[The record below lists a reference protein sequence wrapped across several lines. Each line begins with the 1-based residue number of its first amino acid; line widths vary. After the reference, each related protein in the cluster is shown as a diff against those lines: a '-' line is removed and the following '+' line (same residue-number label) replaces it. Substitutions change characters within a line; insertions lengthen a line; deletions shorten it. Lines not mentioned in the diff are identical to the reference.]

1 MKNKGFTIVELM
13 AVIVILGILSSMA
26 MISVSRY
33 RKDVRDTDLVELH
46 QTIDAAYDKYRQ
58 DNLIKGASYKTNLT
72 FEDKDMNND
81 TFNTYFSEFT
91 FDGKRLTKN
100 ELKGSMLNLVSKG
113 GLLLNN
119 NYKTSVKYN
128 EDKYVEDGACLV
140 ESTVTKIDETS
151 QIKKSC
157 KRDSDGNIMPSQE
170 EILCIVIKRGDDT
183 IIDDY
188 SNDKNLTQR
197 PLCKYLTGTITQ
209 GNN

>member
-58 DNLIKGASYKTNLT
+58 DNLLKGASYEKALT
-72 FEDKDMNND
+72 FETINTD

-91 FDGKRLTKN
+91 FEGKRLTKN
-100 ELKGSMLNLVSKG
+100 ELKGSVLNLVSKG
-113 GLLLNN
+113 GLLSSND
-119 NYKTSVKYN
+119 YKTSVSSS
-128 EDKYVEDGACLV
+128 EEKYVEDGACLV
-140 ESTVTKIDETS
+140 ESTVTKIDGTS

-157 KRDSDGNIMPSQE
+157 KKDSNGNIMPSQE
-170 EILCIVIKRGDDT
+170 EILCIVINRNDEE
-183 IIDDY
+183 IINDY

-197 PLCKYLTGTITQ
+197 PLCKYLKGTITQ
-209 GNN
+209 GTN

>member
-26 MISVSRY
+26 LISVSRY

-100 ELKGSMLNLVSKG
+100 ELKGSVLNLVSKG
-113 GLLLNN
+113 ELLSNN
-119 NYKTSVKYN
+119 DYKTSVN
-128 EDKYVEDGACLV
+128 SSEEKYVEDGACLV
-140 ESTVTKIDETS
+140 ESTVTKIEGTS

-157 KRDSDGNIMPSQE
+157 KEDSDGNIMPSQE

>member
-58 DNLIKGASYKTNLT
+58 DNLVKGASYQKNLT
-72 FEDKDMNND
+72 FKEMDND

-91 FDGKRLTKN
+91 FDGKRLIKN
-100 ELKGSMLNLVSKG
+100 ELEGSMLNLVSKG

-119 NYKTSVKYN
+119 DYKTSVN

-140 ESTVTKIDETS
+140 ESTVTKIEGTS

-157 KRDSDGNIMPSQE
+157 KKDSDGNIIPSQE
-170 EILCIVIKRGDDT
+170 EILCIVIKRDGKY
-183 IIDDY
+183 IINDY

-197 PLCKYLTGTITQ
+197 PLCKYLKGTTTQ
-209 GNN
+209 GTN

>member
-26 MISVSRY
+26 MISVSKY

-72 FEDKDMNND
+72 FDDMNTD

-100 ELKGSMLNLVSKG
+100 ELKGSVLNLVSKG
-113 GLLLNN
+113 ELLSNN
-119 NYKTSVKYN
+119 DYKTSVN
-128 EDKYVEDGACLV
+128 SSEEKYVEDGACLV
-140 ESTVTKIDETS
+140 ESTVTTINETS

-157 KRDSDGNIMPSQE
+157 KKESDGNIMPSRE
-170 EILCIVIKRGDDT
+170 EILCIVIKRDGKD
-183 IIDDY
+183 IINDY
-188 SNDKNLTQR
+188 SSDKNLTQR
-197 PLCKYLTGTITQ
+197 PLCKYLLETITQ

>member
-26 MISVSRY
+26 MISVSKY

-100 ELKGSMLNLVSKG
+100 ELKGSVLNLVSKG
-113 GLLLNN
+113 ELLSNN
-119 NYKTSVKYN
+119 DYKTSVN
-128 EDKYVEDGACLV
+128 SSEEKYVEDGACLV
-140 ESTVTKIDETS
+140 ESTVTTINETS

-157 KRDSDGNIMPSQE
+157 KKDSDENIMPSQE
-170 EILCIVIKRGDDT
+170 EILCIVIKRDGKD
-183 IIDDY
+183 IINDY
-188 SNDKNLTQR
+188 SSDKNLTQR
-197 PLCKYLTGTITQ
+197 PLCNYLSGTTTQ

>member
-58 DNLIKGASYKTNLT
+58 DNLVKGASYQKNLT
-72 FEDKDMNND
+72 FEGMDNY

-91 FDGKRLTKN
+91 FDGKRLTQK
-100 ELKGSMLNLVSKG
+100 ELEGSMLNLVSKG

-119 NYKTSVKYN
+119 NYKTSVN

-140 ESTVTKIDETS
+140 ESTVTKIEGTS

-157 KRDSDGNIMPSQE
+157 KKDSDGNIIPSQE
-170 EILCIVIKRGDDT
+170 EILCIVIKRDGKY
-183 IIDDY
+183 IINDY

-197 PLCKYLTGTITQ
+197 PLCKYLKGTTTQ
-209 GNN
+209 GTN

>member
-1 MKNKGFTIVELM
+1 MKNKGFTIAELM

-26 MISVSRY
+26 MISVSKY

-72 FEDKDMNND
+72 FDDMNTD

-91 FDGKRLTKN
+91 FDGKRLTKK
-100 ELKGSMLNLVSKG
+100 ELEGSMLNLVSKG

-119 NYKTSVKYN
+119 NYKTSVKNN

-140 ESTVTKIDETS
+140 ESTVTKIEETS

-157 KRDSDGNIMPSQE
+157 KKDSDRNIMPSQE
-170 EILCIVIKRGDDT
+170 EILCIVIKRDGKD
-183 IIDDY
+183 IINDY
-188 SNDKNLTQR
+188 SSDKNLTQR

>member
-58 DNLIKGASYKTNLT
+58 DNLVKGASYQKNLT
-72 FEDKDMNND
+72 FEGMDKD

-100 ELKGSMLNLVSKG
+100 ELKESVLNLVSKG
-113 GLLLNN
+113 GLLLSN
-119 NYKTSVKYN
+119 NYKTSVNNN

-140 ESTVTKIDETS
+140 ESTVTKIEGTS

-157 KRDSDGNIMPSQE
+157 KEDSNGSIMPSQE

>member
-26 MISVSRY
+26 MISVSKY

-72 FEDKDMNND
+72 FDDMNTD

-100 ELKGSMLNLVSKG
+100 ELKGSVLNLVSKG
-113 GLLLNN
+113 ELLSNN
-119 NYKTSVKYN
+119 DYKTSVN
-128 EDKYVEDGACLV
+128 SSEEKYVEDGACLV
-140 ESTVTKIDETS
+140 ESTVTTINETS

-157 KRDSDGNIMPSQE
+157 KKDSDGNIMPSQE
-170 EILCIVIKRGDDT
+170 EILCIVIKRDGKD
-183 IIDDY
+183 IINDY
-188 SNDKNLTQR
+188 SSDKNLTQR
-197 PLCKYLTGTITQ
+197 PLCKYLLETITQ

>member
-26 MISVSRY
+26 LISVSKY

-100 ELKGSMLNLVSKG
+100 ELKESMLNLVSKG
-113 GLLLNN
+113 KLLKNPKYRN
-119 NYKTSVKYN
+119 SVS

>member
-58 DNLIKGASYKTNLT
+58 DNLIKGASYQKTLT
-72 FEDKDMNND
+72 FEEMDKD

-100 ELKGSMLNLVSKG
+100 ELKGSNLNLVSKG
-113 GLLLNN
+113 GLLLSND
-119 NYKTSVKYN
+119 YKTSVSSS
-128 EDKYVEDGACLV
+128 EEKYVEDGACLV
-140 ESTVTKIDETS
+140 ESAVTKINGTS

-157 KRDSDGNIMPSQE
+157 KKDSNGNIMPSQE
-170 EILCIVIKRGDDT
+170 EILCIVIKRNDEE
-183 IIDDY
+183 IINDY
-188 SNDKNLTQR
+188 SSDKNLTQR
-197 PLCKYLTGTITQ
+197 PLCKYLKGTTTQ
-209 GNN
+209 GTN

>member
-13 AVIVILGILSSMA
+13 AVIVIQGLLSSMA

-58 DNLIKGASYKTNLT
+58 DNLVKGASYKENLT
-72 FEDKDMNND
+72 FERMDKD

-91 FDGKRLTKN
+91 FDGKRLTKK
-100 ELKGSMLNLVSKG
+100 ELEGSMLNLVSKG
-113 GLLLNN
+113 KLLKNSKYRNSVNN
-119 NYKTSVKYN
+119 R

-140 ESTVTKIDETS
+140 ESTVTTTNGTS

-157 KRDSDGNIMPSQE
+157 KRDSDRNIMPSQE
-170 EILCIVIKRGDDT
+170 EILCIVIRRGDDT

-197 PLCKYLTGTITQ
+197 PLCNYLTGTITQ
-209 GNN
+209 GTN

>member
-26 MISVSRY
+26 LISVSRY

-100 ELKGSMLNLVSKG
+100 ELKESMLNLVSKG
-113 GLLLNN
+113 KLLKNPKYRN
-119 NYKTSVKYN
+119 SVS

-140 ESTVTKIDETS
+140 ESTVTTTNGTS

>member
-58 DNLIKGASYKTNLT
+58 DNLVKGASYKENLT
-72 FEDKDMNND
+72 FEGMDNN

-100 ELKGSMLNLVSKG
+100 ELEGSMLNLVSKG
-113 GLLLNN
+113 KLLKNSKYRNSVNN
-119 NYKTSVKYN
+119 R

-140 ESTVTKIDETS
+140 ESTVTTTNGTS

-157 KRDSDGNIMPSQE
+157 KKDSDGNIIPSQE
-170 EILCIVIKRGDDT
+170 EILCIVIKRDGKY
-183 IIDDY
+183 IINDY

-197 PLCKYLTGTITQ
+197 PLCKYLKGTTTQ
-209 GNN
+209 GTN

>member
-26 MISVSRY
+26 LISVSRY

-58 DNLIKGASYKTNLT
+58 DNLIKGASYKEKLT
-72 FEDKDMNND
+72 FEDMNND

-91 FDGKRLTKN
+91 FDGKRLTKD

-113 GLLLNN
+113 GLLSNN
-119 NYKTSVKYN
+119 NYKTSVN
-128 EDKYVEDGACLV
+128 SSEDKYVEDGACLV
-140 ESTVTKIDETS
+140 ESTVTTISGTS

-157 KRDSDGNIMPSQE
+157 KRDSNRNIMPSQE
-170 EILCIVIKRGDDT
+170 EILCIVIKRDEKY
-183 IIDDY
+183 IINDY
-188 SNDKNLTQR
+188 SSDKNLTQR
-197 PLCKYLTGTITQ
+197 PLCKYLSETITQ

>member
-26 MISVSRY
+26 LISVSRY

-58 DNLIKGASYKTNLT
+58 DNLVKGASYKENLT
-72 FEDKDMNND
+72 FERMDND

-91 FDGKRLTKN
+91 FDGKRLTKK
-100 ELKGSMLNLVSKG
+100 ELEGSMLNLVSKG
-113 GLLLNN
+113 KLLKNSKYRNSVNN
-119 NYKTSVKYN
+119 R

-140 ESTVTKIDETS
+140 ESTVTTTNGTS

-157 KRDSDGNIMPSQE
+157 KRDSDRNIMPSQE
-170 EILCIVIKRGDDT
+170 EILCIVIKRDGKY
-183 IIDDY
+183 IINDY

-197 PLCKYLTGTITQ
+197 PLCNYLTGTTTQ
-209 GNN
+209 GTN

>member
-26 MISVSRY
+26 MISVSKY

-100 ELKGSMLNLVSKG
+100 ELKGSVLNLVSKG
-113 GLLLNN
+113 ELLSNN
-119 NYKTSVKYN
+119 DYKTSVN
-128 EDKYVEDGACLV
+128 SSEEKYVEDGACLV
-140 ESTVTKIDETS
+140 ESTVTTITKK
-151 QIKKSC
+151 IKKSC
-157 KRDSDGNIMPSQE
+157 KKDSDRNIMPSQE
-170 EILCIVIKRGDDT
+170 EILCIVIKRDGKD
-183 IIDDY
+183 IINDY
-188 SNDKNLTQR
+188 SSDKNLTQR

>member
-26 MISVSRY
+26 MISVSKY

-113 GLLLNN
+113 KLLKNPKYRN
-119 NYKTSVKYN
+119 SVN

-140 ESTVTKIDETS
+140 ESTVTTTNGTS

-157 KRDSDGNIMPSQE
+157 KRDSDGNIMP
-170 EILCIVIKRGDDT
+170 
-183 IIDDY
+183 
-188 SNDKNLTQR
+188 
-197 PLCKYLTGTITQ
+197 
-209 GNN
+209 

>member
-26 MISVSRY
+26 MISVSKY

-58 DNLIKGASYKTNLT
+58 DNLIKGASYKKELT
-72 FEDKDMNND
+72 FEGMNND

-100 ELKGSMLNLVSKG
+100 ELKGSMLNLEKKG
-113 GLLLNN
+113 ALLSNN
-119 NYKTSVKYN
+119 NYKTNVNSS

-140 ESTVTKIDETS
+140 ESTVTTINETS

-157 KRDSDGNIMPSQE
+157 KKDSDKNIMPSQE
-170 EILCIVIKRGDDT
+170 EILCIVIKRDGKD
-183 IIDDY
+183 IINDY
-188 SNDKNLTQR
+188 SSDKNLTQR

>member
-72 FEDKDMNND
+72 FKDMNTD

-100 ELKGSMLNLVSKG
+100 ELEGSMLNLVSKG

-119 NYKTSVKYN
+119 NYTTSVKHN

-140 ESTVTKIDETS
+140 ESTVTTINETS

-157 KRDSDGNIMPSQE
+157 KKDSNGNIVPSQE
-170 EILCIVIKRGDDT
+170 EILCIVIKRDGKD
-183 IIDDY
+183 IINDY
-188 SNDKNLTQR
+188 SSDKNLTQR

>member
-26 MISVSRY
+26 MISVSKY

-58 DNLIKGASYKTNLT
+58 DNLIKGASYKKELT
-72 FEDKDMNND
+72 FEGMNND

-100 ELKGSMLNLVSKG
+100 ELKGSMLNLEKKG
-113 GLLLNN
+113 ALLSND
-119 NYKTSVKYN
+119 NYKTNVNSS

-140 ESTVTKIDETS
+140 ESTVTTINETS

-157 KRDSDGNIMPSQE
+157 KKDSDKNIMPSQE

-197 PLCKYLTGTITQ
+197 PLCKYLTGTTTQ
-209 GNN
+209 GTN

>member
-72 FEDKDMNND
+72 FDDMNTD

-91 FDGKRLTKN
+91 FDGKRLTKK
-100 ELKGSMLNLVSKG
+100 ELEGSMLNLEKKG
-113 GLLLNN
+113 ALLSND
-119 NYKTSVKYN
+119 NYKTNVNSS

-140 ESTVTKIDETS
+140 ESTVTTINGTS

-157 KRDSDGNIMPSQE
+157 KKDSDRNIMPSQE

-188 SNDKNLTQR
+188 SSDKNLTQR

>member
-26 MISVSRY
+26 LISVSKY

-58 DNLIKGASYKTNLT
+58 DNLIKGASYQKDLT
-72 FEDKDMNND
+72 FDDMSTD

-113 GLLLNN
+113 KLLKNPKYIN
-119 NYKTSVKYN
+119 SVN
-128 EDKYVEDGACLV
+128 SSEDKYVEDGACLV
-140 ESTVTKIDETS
+140 ESTVTKIEGTS

-157 KRDSDGNIMPSQE
+157 KEDSNGNIMPSQE

>member
-58 DNLIKGASYKTNLT
+58 DNLIKGASYQKNLT
-72 FEDKDMNND
+72 FERMDKD

-91 FDGKRLTKN
+91 FDGKRLTQK
-100 ELKGSMLNLVSKG
+100 ELEGSMLNLVSKG
-113 GLLLNN
+113 KLLKNPKYRN
-119 NYKTSVKYN
+119 SVN
-128 EDKYVEDGACLV
+128 SSEEKYVEDGACLV
-140 ESTVTKIDETS
+140 ESTVTTTNGTS

-157 KRDSDGNIMPSQE
+157 KKDSNENIMPSQE

-209 GNN
+209 GTN

>member
-58 DNLIKGASYKTNLT
+58 DNLIKGASYKENLT
-72 FEDKDMNND
+72 FEGMDND

-91 FDGKRLTKN
+91 FDGKRLTKK
-100 ELKGSMLNLVSKG
+100 ELEGSMLNLVSKG

-119 NYKTSVKYN
+119 NYKTSVKNN

-140 ESTVTKIDETS
+140 ESTVTKIDVTS

-157 KRDSDGNIMPSQE
+157 KKNSNGNIMPSQE
-170 EILCIVIKRGDDT
+170 EILCIVIKRDGKY
-183 IIDDY
+183 IINDY
-188 SNDKNLTQR
+188 SSDENLKDR
-197 PLCKYLTGTITQ
+197 YASI
-209 GNN
+209 

>member
-58 DNLIKGASYKTNLT
+58 DNLIKGASYKKNLT

-113 GLLLNN
+113 ELLNN
-119 NYKTSVKYN
+119 PKYRKDVN
-128 EDKYVEDGACLV
+128 NIEDKYVEDGACLV
-140 ESTVTKIDETS
+140 ESTVTTTNETS

-157 KRDSDGNIMPSQE
+157 KEDSDGNIMPSQE

>member
-26 MISVSRY
+26 LISVSKY

-72 FEDKDMNND
+72 FKDMNTD

-91 FDGKRLTKN
+91 FDGKRLTKK
-100 ELKGSMLNLVSKG
+100 ELEGSMLNLVSKG
-113 GLLLNN
+113 ELLNN
-119 NYKTSVKYN
+119 PKYRNSVNNNK
-128 EDKYVEDGACLV
+128 DKYVEDGACLV

-197 PLCKYLTGTITQ
+197 PLCKYLVGTITQ

>member
-58 DNLIKGASYKTNLT
+58 DNLVKGASYQKNLT
-72 FEDKDMNND
+72 FKYMNTD

-91 FDGKRLTKN
+91 FDGKRLTKK
-100 ELKGSMLNLVSKG
+100 ELEGSMLNLVSKG

-119 NYKTSVKYN
+119 NYKTSVKNN

-140 ESTVTKIDETS
+140 ESTVTKIDVTS

-157 KRDSDGNIMPSQE
+157 KKNSNGNIMPSQE
-170 EILCIVIKRGDDT
+170 EILCIVIKRDGKY
-183 IIDDY
+183 IINDY
-188 SNDKNLTQR
+188 SSDENLTQR
-197 PLCKYLTGTITQ
+197 PLCKYLKGTTTQ
-209 GNN
+209 GTN

>member
-58 DNLIKGASYKTNLT
+58 DNLIKGASYQKDLT
-72 FEDKDMNND
+72 FKDMNTD

-91 FDGKRLTKN
+91 FDGKRLTKK
-100 ELKGSMLNLVSKG
+100 ELEGSMLNLVSKG

-119 NYKTSVKYN
+119 NYKTSVKHN

-140 ESTVTKIDETS
+140 ESTVTKIDGTS

-157 KRDSDGNIMPSQE
+157 KKNSNRNIVPSQE
-170 EILCIVIKRGDDT
+170 EILCIVIKRDGKD
-183 IIDDY
+183 IINDY
-188 SNDKNLTQR
+188 SSDENLTQR
-197 PLCKYLTGTITQ
+197 PLCKYLKGTTTQ
-209 GNN
+209 GTN

>member
-26 MISVSRY
+26 MISVSKY

-113 GLLLNN
+113 ELLNN
-119 NYKTSVKYN
+119 PKYRNSVN
-128 EDKYVEDGACLV
+128 NSEDKYVEDGACLV
-140 ESTVTKIDETS
+140 ESTVTTINETS

-157 KRDSDGNIMPSQE
+157 KKDSDKNIMPSQE
-170 EILCIVIKRGDDT
+170 EILCIVIKRDGKD
-183 IIDDY
+183 IINDY
-188 SNDKNLTQR
+188 SSDKNLTQR

>member
-26 MISVSRY
+26 MISVSKY

-58 DNLIKGASYKTNLT
+58 DNLIKGAYKKELT
-72 FEDKDMNND
+72 FEGMNND

-119 NYKTSVKYN
+119 NYKTSVKNN

-140 ESTVTKIDETS
+140 ESTVTKIEETS

-157 KRDSDGNIMPSQE
+157 KKDSDRNIMPSQE
-170 EILCIVIKRGDDT
+170 EILCIVIKRDGKY
-183 IIDDY
+183 IINDY
-188 SNDKNLTQR
+188 SSDENLTQR
-197 PLCKYLTGTITQ
+197 PLCKYLKGTTTQ
-209 GNN
+209 GTN

>member
-26 MISVSRY
+26 LISVSKY

-91 FDGKRLTKN
+91 FDGKRLTKK
-100 ELKGSMLNLVSKG
+100 ELEGSMLNLVSKG

-119 NYKTSVKYN
+119 DYKTSVNNNK
-128 EDKYVEDGACLV
+128 DKYVEDGACLV

>member
-26 MISVSRY
+26 LISVSKY

-58 DNLIKGASYKTNLT
+58 DNLIKGASYQKDLT
-72 FEDKDMNND
+72 FKDMNTD

-100 ELKGSMLNLVSKG
+100 ELKGSVLNLVSKG
-113 GLLLNN
+113 ELLSNN
-119 NYKTSVKYN
+119 DYKTSVN
-128 EDKYVEDGACLV
+128 SSEDKYVEDGACLV
-140 ESTVTKIDETS
+140 ESTVTTINETS

-157 KRDSDGNIMPSQE
+157 KKDSDKNIMPSQE
-170 EILCIVIKRGDDT
+170 EILCIVIKRDGKY
-183 IIDDY
+183 IINDY
-188 SNDKNLTQR
+188 SSDENLTQR
-197 PLCKYLTGTITQ
+197 PLCKYLKGTTTQ
-209 GNN
+209 GTN

>member
-58 DNLIKGASYKTNLT
+58 DNLVKGASYKENLT
-72 FEDKDMNND
+72 FEGMDND

-91 FDGKRLTKN
+91 FDGKRLTKK
-100 ELKGSMLNLVSKG
+100 ELEGSMLNLVSKG

-119 NYKTSVKYN
+119 NYKTSVKNN

-140 ESTVTKIDETS
+140 ESTVTKIDVTS

-157 KRDSDGNIMPSQE
+157 KKNSNGNIMPSQE
-170 EILCIVIKRGDDT
+170 EILCIVIKRDGKY
-183 IIDDY
+183 IINDY

-209 GNN
+209 GTN

>member
-72 FEDKDMNND
+72 FEDKDMNTD

-100 ELKGSMLNLVSKG
+100 ELKGSVLNLVSKG
-113 GLLLNN
+113 ELLSNDD
-119 NYKTSVKYN
+119 YKTSVN
-128 EDKYVEDGACLV
+128 SSEDKYVEDGACLV
-140 ESTVTKIDETS
+140 ESTVTKIDGTS

-157 KRDSDGNIMPSQE
+157 KKNSNGSIMPSQE
-170 EILCIVIKRGDDT
+170 EILCIVIKRDGKD
-183 IIDDY
+183 IINDY
-188 SNDKNLTQR
+188 SSDENLTQR

>member
-26 MISVSRY
+26 MISVSKY

-58 DNLIKGASYKTNLT
+58 DNLIKGASYQKDLT
-72 FEDKDMNND
+72 FEGIDND

-113 GLLLNN
+113 ELLNN
-119 NYKTSVKYN
+119 PKYRKDVN
-128 EDKYVEDGACLV
+128 NIEDKYVEDGACLV
-140 ESTVTKIDETS
+140 ESTVTKIEGTS

-157 KRDSDGNIMPSQE
+157 KEDSNGNIMPSQE
-170 EILCIVIKRGDDT
+170 EILCIVIKRDGKD
-183 IIDDY
+183 IINDY
-188 SNDKNLTQR
+188 SSDKNLTQR
-197 PLCKYLTGTITQ
+197 PLCKYLLETITQ

>member
-58 DNLIKGASYKTNLT
+58 DNLIKGASYEKVLT
-72 FEDKDMNND
+72 FDTMNTD

-91 FDGKRLTKN
+91 FDGKRLTKK
-100 ELKGSMLNLVSKG
+100 ELEGSMLNLVSKG
-113 GLLLNN
+113 KLLKNSKYRNSVNN
-119 NYKTSVKYN
+119 R

-140 ESTVTKIDETS
+140 ESTVTTNGTS

-157 KRDSDGNIMPSQE
+157 KRDSDRNIMPSQE
-170 EILCIVIKRGDDT
+170 EILCIVIRRGDDT

-197 PLCKYLTGTITQ
+197 PLCNYLTGTITQ
-209 GNN
+209 GTN

>member
-58 DNLIKGASYKTNLT
+58 DNLVKGASYQKNLT
-72 FEDKDMNND
+72 FKEMDND

-91 FDGKRLTKN
+91 FDGKRLIKN
-100 ELKGSMLNLVSKG
+100 ELEGSMLNLVSKG

-119 NYKTSVKYN
+119 DYKTSVNNN

-140 ESTVTKIDETS
+140 ESTVTTTNGTS

-157 KRDSDGNIMPSQE
+157 KKDSNENIMPSQE
-170 EILCIVIKRGDDT
+170 EILCIVIKRDKKY
-183 IIDDY
+183 IINDY

-209 GNN
+209 GTN